1 MRLAV
6 VTNPGGRRARLFADA
21 VRAAGLPSA
30 VEIPWRRLAAGET
43 PEIPSGALVRIDS
56 PDGDAEVDRLLRGDA
71 EPAEHG
77 EIRSGEAWYAGFTKA
92 LDRLS
97 AGLGGSGAAFDRPG
111 GAMRASGAG
120 LGASGAAPG
129 AGLGGGSGAGL
140 GGALLNDPAELAI
153 LFDKRRCHTVL
164 ANAGV
169 PVPEAAPPLSGY
181 ADLRGEMWGA
191 GWSRVFIKPPHGSS
205 ASGVIA
211 FEQAGRRL
219 VATTSVEV
227 SGGRLYNSLSVRRYT
242 DEATVRYI
250 VDRLGPLHVE
260 RWFPKA
266 GLDGRTV
273 DLRVVVIGGEP
284 THVVVRASRHPM
296 TNLHLGAQR
305 GDVAAVRRA
314 AGEEQWRAAMETCA
328 RAAAQF
334 PGCLQV
340 GVDLMFASNWRRHAV
355 AEVNAFGDLLPGLV
369 NEHGRDT
376 YAEQVHRLVAAWPL

>member
-21 VRAAGLPSA
+21 VRAAGLPPA
-30 VEIPWRRLAAGET
+30 VEIPWRGLAAGEV
-43 PEIPSGALVRIDS
+43 PEIPDGALVRIDS
-56 PDGDAEVDRLLRGDA
+56 PDGDADVDRLLRGDA

-77 EIRSGEAWYAGFTKA
+77 EIRSGEAWYAGFTTA
-92 LDRLS
+92 LGRLS
-97 AGLGGSGAAFDRPG
+97 
-111 GAMRASGAG
+111 
-120 LGASGAAPG
+120 
-129 AGLGGGSGAGL
+129 
-140 GGALLNDPAELAI
+140 GALLNDPAELAV
-153 LFDKRRCHTVL
+153 LFDKRRCHAVL
-164 ANAGV
+164 KNAGV
-169 PVPEAAPPLSGY
+169 PVPEAAPPLAGY

-191 GWSRVFIKPPHGSS
+191 GWNRVFIKPPHGSS

-211 FEQAGRRL
+211 FEQAGRRM

-227 SGGRLYNSLSVRRYT
+227 SDGRLYNSLTVRRYT

-260 RWFPKA
+260 RWYPKA
-266 GLDGRTV
+266 GLGGRTV

-305 GDVAAVRRA
+305 GDVDAVRRA
-314 AGEEQWRAAMETCA
+314 AGVDRWRAAMETCV

-340 GVDLMFASNWRRHAV
+340 GVDLMFASGWRGHAV

-376 YAEQVHRLVAAWPL
+376 YAEQVHRLVARCST